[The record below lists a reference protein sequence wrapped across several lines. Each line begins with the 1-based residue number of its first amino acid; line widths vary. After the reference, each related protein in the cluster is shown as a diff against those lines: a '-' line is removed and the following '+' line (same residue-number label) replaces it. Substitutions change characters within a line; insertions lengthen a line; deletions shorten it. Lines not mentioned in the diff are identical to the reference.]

1 MSVTVYAFVEYK
13 SNIDWLLFTDM
24 NKKYHEPGY
33 NLAPTSWGN
42 YNFTRYYEQSREK
55 GLPDD
60 LSSGIQKIIEQ
71 QQADWGDD
79 VINRPS
85 WISLQEILDFYLQ
98 DTENRYAHFDFE
110 FLQQLKEKL
119 NQDIRVVFWAN

>member
-55 GLPDD
+55 GLPND
-60 LSSGIQKIIEQ
+60 LSSGLKKIIEQ

-79 VINRPS
+79 AINRPS
-85 WISLQEILDFYLQ
+85 WLSLQEILDCYEHDNEHRF
-98 DTENRYAHFDFE
+98 AHFDIE
-110 FLQQLKEKL
+110 FLQRLEHKLK
-119 NQDIRVVFWAN
+119 QAIRVVFWAN